1 MSDLQ
6 TQMKQAVAEAAV
18 AQIRD
23 GMVVGLGSGSTAALM
38 IQGLGARLAAGQL
51 HDIVG
56 VTTSFQGEVLAAEL
70 GIPLRAL
77 NAIDRIDLAIDG
89 ADEVDPSFQLI
100 KGGGACHVQEKLVAD
115 RAERFIVVVDS
126 TKLVQRL
133 NLDFLLPVEVL
144 PGAWVQVQSRLK
156 SMGGVAE
163 LRMAT
168 RKAGP
173 VVTDQG
179 NLVLDVRFEAGISD
193 PIALERD
200 INNLPGVLENGLFV
214 NLADEVLVGE
224 INDGVVDLPI
234 AEYPDGSVFTPEGLP
249 SVGDVPD
256 AEAMH
261 AQECTGP
268 FNEATAVRAAVTQE
282 ITQGGEVRTVSVG
295 DARGIHDSEHT
306 THENAS
312 LDPTR
317 EA

>member
-1 MSDLQ
+1 MTDLQ

-193 PIALERD
+193 PISLERD

-224 INDGVVDLPI
+224 ISDGVAGVRSL
-234 AEYPDGSVFTPEGLP
+234 ER
-249 SVGDVPD
+249 VG
-256 AEAMH
+256 
-261 AQECTGP
+261 
-268 FNEATAVRAAVTQE
+268 
-282 ITQGGEVRTVSVG
+282 
-295 DARGIHDSEHT
+295 
-306 THENAS
+306 
-312 LDPTR
+312 
-317 EA
+317 

>member
-38 IQGLGARLAAGQL
+38 IKGLGARLAAGQL
-51 HDIVG
+51 RDIVG

-70 GIPLRAL
+70 GIPLCAL

-126 TKLVQRL
+126 TKLVSCL

-173 VVTDQG
+173 IVTDQG
-179 NLVLDVRFEAGISD
+179 NLVLDVRFETGISD
-193 PIALERD
+193 PITLERD

-224 INDGVVDLPI
+224 ITNGV
-234 AEYPDGSVFTPEGLP
+234 AG
-249 SVGDVPD
+249 
-256 AEAMH
+256 
-261 AQECTGP
+261 
-268 FNEATAVRAAVTQE
+268 VRSLE
-282 ITQGGEVRTVSVG
+282 R
-295 DARGIHDSEHT
+295 
-306 THENAS
+306 AS
-312 LDPTR
+312 
-317 EA
+317 

>member
-70 GIPLRAL
+70 GISLRAL

-126 TKLVQRL
+126 TKLVQCL

-156 SMGGVAE
+156 SMGGVAK

-224 INDGVVDLPI
+224 INDGVAGVRSL
-234 AEYPDGSVFTPEGLP
+234 ER
-249 SVGDVPD
+249 VG
-256 AEAMH
+256 
-261 AQECTGP
+261 
-268 FNEATAVRAAVTQE
+268 
-282 ITQGGEVRTVSVG
+282 
-295 DARGIHDSEHT
+295 
-306 THENAS
+306 
-312 LDPTR
+312 
-317 EA
+317 